1 MKKRTVTIN
10 KADSLV
16 SIKVIEPKATYPS
29 PLAPMPVIKCS
40 WEDYKKGGEIAHAK
54 GRED

>member
-16 SIKVIEPKATYPS
+16 SIKVVESSKEKKRNA
-29 PLAPMPVIKCS
+29 LVPMPVIKCS
-40 WEDYKKGGEIAHAK
+40 WEDFRKGGEIANAR
-54 GRED
+54 GRK

>member
-40 WEDYKKGGEIAHAK
+40 WEDYKKGGEIADSK

>member
-16 SIKVIEPKATYPS
+16 SIKVVESSK
-29 PLAPMPVIKCS
+29 
-40 WEDYKKGGEIAHAK
+40 EKKRNAY
-54 GRED
+54 

>member
-1 MKKRTVTIN
+1 MKKRIVTIN

-16 SIKVIEPKATYPS
+16 SIRDDEDKYQNNLV
-29 PLAPMPVIKCS
+29 PMPVIKCS
-40 WEDYKKGGEIAHAK
+40 WEDYKKGGEIANAK